1 MILIDANLLLY
12 AYNTSSEHHPAARD
26 WLEAVISREQ
36 RSGFSW
42 IVVLAFLRLATT
54 PRNFPEPLT
63 MSEAISIVS
72 GWLARPN
79 VVLLH
84 PTERHW
90 EVLSSLLAVT
100 RTRGRE
106 VTDAH
111 LAALS
116 IEHGATFCTSDRD
129 FARFPGLET
138 LDPLES

>member
-1 MILIDANLLLY
+1 VILIDANLLLY
-12 AYNTSSEHHPAARD
+12 AYNPSSEHHPAARE
-26 WLEAVISREQ
+26 WLEAVVSREQ
-36 RSGFSW
+36 QVGLSW

-54 PRNFPEPLT
+54 PQIFPEPLT

-79 VVLLH
+79 VVFLH

-90 EVLSSLLAVT
+90 EFLSSLLAVT
-100 RTRGRE
+100 RLRGRD

-111 LAALS
+111 LAALA

-129 FARFPGLET
+129 FARFPGLQT
-138 LDPLES
+138 IDPLER

>member
-12 AYNTSSEHHPAARD
+12 AYNSSSEHHRTARK

-36 RSGFSW
+36 RIGLSW

-54 PRNFPEPLT
+54 PRIFPEPLT
-63 MSEAISIVS
+63 MGEAISIVS

-100 RTRGRE
+100 RIRGRD

-116 IEHGATFCTSDRD
+116 MEHGATFCTSDRD
-129 FARFPGLET
+129 FARFPGLKT
-138 LDPLES
+138 LDPLAG

>member
-12 AYNTSSEHHPAARD
+12 AYNPSSEHHPAARD

-36 RSGFSW
+36 RIGLSW

-54 PRNFPEPLT
+54 PRIFPEPLT

-72 GWLARPN
+72 SWLARPN
-79 VVLLH
+79 VVLLY

-100 RTRGRE
+100 RTRGRD

-116 IEHGATFCTSDRD
+116 MEHGATFCTSDRD

-138 LDPLES
+138 LDPLET